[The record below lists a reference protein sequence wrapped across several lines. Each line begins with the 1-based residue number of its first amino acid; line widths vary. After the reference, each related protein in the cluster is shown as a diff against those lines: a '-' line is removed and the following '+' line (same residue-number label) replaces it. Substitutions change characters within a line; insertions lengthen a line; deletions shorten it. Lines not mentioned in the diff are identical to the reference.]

1 MKKVSMKK
9 IFLLLLVIAL
19 ILSSCSSTGRTTD
32 DTGSKEKTGTG
43 NAQTGISVGNKAP
56 DFTLKNTDG
65 TDVRLSDYDGK
76 TVILNFFG
84 VWCPWC
90 VKEMPGFVKVYNEY
104 KSQDV
109 VLLVVDVGDTKSKL
123 EDYLKENKFSIKPVM
138 DTEKGSTA
146 QLYNVNGFP
155 ETYIL
160 NKDRIIQKIYS
171 GYTKESDL
179 KDTLNKIT
187 GK

>member
-1 MKKVSMKK
+1 MKKVSVKK
-9 IFLLLLVIAL
+9 IFLFLLVIAL
-19 ILSSCSSTGRTTD
+19 ALSLYFSGSRTAD
-32 DTGSKEKTGTG
+32 DAGSKQKSGTG
-43 NAQTGISVGNKAP
+43 GVQTGISVGNKAP
-56 DFTLKNTDG
+56 DFILKNTDG
-65 TDVRLSDYDGK
+65 IDVKLSDYDGK

-90 VKEMPGFVKVYNEY
+90 IKEMPGFVKVYNEY
-104 KSQDV
+104 KIKDV

-123 EDYLKENKFSIKPVM
+123 EDYLNENKLSIKPVM

-155 ETYIL
+155 ATYIL

-179 KDTLNKIT
+179 KDALNKIT